1 MKRGDVVLLSYPFT
15 DLSSVKVRPAIVIS
29 TDKFNAKSHDTLFI
43 CITTKNCRTK
53 YDFRVEMDHPNFKTT
68 GLKAG
73 STVRISKIM
82 CLQQTLIKRKLGN
95 ASPTILKKISA
106 GLKLLLEI

>member
-1 MKRGDVVLLSYPFT
+1 MKRGDIVLLSYPFT

-29 TDKFNAKSHDTLFI
+29 TDKFNAKSQDALFM
-43 CITTKNCRTK
+43 CVTSKSYNTK
-53 YDFRVEMDHPNFKTT
+53 YDFQIETNHPDFKTT
-68 GLKAG
+68 GLRTG

-82 CLQQTLIKRKLGN
+82 SLKQTLIKRKLGI
-95 ASPTILKKISA
+95 ARPAILKKISA